1 MIKNSKKKENIT
13 DMIGKNFLFAIS
25 ALAVTACSESY
36 ENNTQNVYAFP
47 NAPIYVDGNEYIPVS
62 MGVNTS
68 SDILSKGTGTVGDTE
83 ESGKNSWNG
92 EIIRV
97 YMFNKGTLVPSSV
110 SAWKASG
117 SELVDDPEASTFYN
131 TEVVTPKPTD
141 DTPIAT
147 GIAHR
152 KDNKVCYY
160 PLRGASDFWGYYL
173 DDADVVLDAEGK
185 KKVDEE
191 GNYVRNA
198 PVADGEQ
205 MYVSFQI
212 DGTQDILT
220 GQTLEK
226 DDPGNTDFY
235 KSKGVEASELYS
247 AKAARHDV
255 QPTLKFRHKLAR
267 LTFTARAIFK
277 EDGVNNEERIPVR
290 IVTGSDAIH
299 KTAVADA
306 GGNEDGYVNG
316 GVYFDSIFV
325 YSKNKGRL
333 YFAYT
338 DKADLHN
345 GRNNQRIEWDVD
357 ASGNPLKGWVMLT
370 AKPEKDSPSQN
381 TVGLA
386 GCQPNDIEPARI
398 GDAILVAPQDDYE
411 FRIVMHQYVKQ
422 FSDDHYRKH
431 PDIPIRYTARK
442 IVYPAFDNAPY
453 AIPIAEELA
462 KKGVESVV
470 GGTSYNVEL
479 GVAGL
484 KPVVLGATLEPW
496 VEGGDVERPLD

>member
-1 MIKNSKKKENIT
+1 MT
-13 DMIGKNFLFAIS
+13 GKYFLYAIATLS
-25 ALAVTACSESY
+25 VVACSDSY
-36 ENNTQNVYAFP
+36 EDTVNTYTDP
-47 NAPIYVDGNEYIPVS
+47 NAIYVNGEEYNPVS
-62 MGVNTS
+62 LGIS
-68 SDILSKGTGTVGDTE
+68 SASDIVSVSSKGTGTVGDTE

-92 EIIRV
+92 EVIRV
-97 YMFNKGTLVPSSV
+97 YMFNKGTLTPSSV
-110 SAWKASG
+110 SAWSAVG
-117 SELVDDPEASTFYN
+117 SELYEDESASTYYN

-141 DTPIAT
+141 DTPIPT
-147 GIAHR
+147 GIANR

-173 DDADVVLDAEGK
+173 DDADVVLDEEGNK
-185 KKVDEE
+185 TVDEE
-191 GNYVRNA
+191 GNFVRNA
-198 PVADGEQ
+198 PVEDGEQ
-205 MYVSFQI
+205 MYVPFQI

-226 DDPGNTDFY
+226 DDPGNTSFY
-235 KSKGVEASELYS
+235 IDKGVQASELYS

-267 LTFTARAIFK
+267 LTFTARAMFA
-277 EDGVNNEERIPVR
+277 EDGVNNTEVIPVSK
-290 IVTGSDAIH
+290 VTASDEVHKMAI
-299 KTAVADA
+299 ADA
-306 GGNEDGYVNG
+306 GGDEYGNVNG

-357 ASGNPLKGWVMLT
+357 SKGDAIKGWLKLF
-370 AKPEKDSPSQN
+370 AKPDKDAANQN
-381 TVGLA
+381 TVKMA
-386 GCQPNDIEPARI
+386 GVQPNDVEPTKV

-422 FSDDHYRKH
+422 FSDEYYNIH
-431 PDIPIRYTARK
+431 PNVPVRYTARK

-453 AIPIAEELA
+453 AIPLAEELA
-462 KKGVESVV
+462 KQGVESVV
-470 GGTSYNVEL
+470 GGTSYNIEL

-484 KPVVLGATLEPW
+484 KMVILKTTLEPW
-496 VEGGDVERPLD
+496 VEGGEIQKDLD

>member
-1 MIKNSKKKENIT
+1 MT
-13 DMIGKNFLFAIS
+13 GKIFLFAIA
-25 ALAVTACSESY
+25 ALSVAACSNDDIVSTSGNSGSLVNN
-36 ENNTQNVYAFP
+36 ENQA
-47 NAPIYVDGNEYIPVS
+47 ISLSIG
-62 MGVNTS
+62 S
-68 SDILSKGTGTVGDTE
+68 SVGTEVMSKGTGTVGDTE

-97 YMFNKGTLVPSSV
+97 YMFNKGTLTPSSV
-110 SAWKASG
+110 SAWKAIG
-117 SELVDDPEASTFYN
+117 SELIDDPEASTFYN

-147 GIAHR
+147 GLAQR
-152 KDNKVCYY
+152 KDNKICYY
-160 PLRGASDFWGYYL
+160 PLRGASDFWGYYI
-173 DDADVVLDAEGK
+173 DDADVELDAEGN
-185 KKVDEE
+185 KKVDEK
-191 GNYVRNA
+191 GNYIRKA
-198 PVADGEQ
+198 PIVDGEQ
-205 MYVSFQI
+205 MYVPFQI

-226 DDPGNTDFY
+226 DDPTNTDFY
-235 KSKGVEASELYS
+235 TSKGLEASEIYS

-267 LTFTARAIFK
+267 LTFTARAVHA
-277 EDGVNNEERIPVR
+277 EDGVNNPQQIEVMK
-290 IVTGSDAIH
+290 VTASDEAH
-299 KTAVADA
+299 KMAVADA
-306 GGNEDGYVNG
+306 GGDESGSVNG
-316 GVYFDSIFV
+316 GVYIDSIFV
-325 YSKNKGRL
+325 YSKNRGRL

-357 ASGNPLKGWVMLT
+357 SNGDALKGWLKLF
-370 AKPEKDSPSQN
+370 AKPDKDAANQS
-381 TVGLA
+381 TVKMA
-386 GCQPNDIEPARI
+386 GVQPNDVEPAKV

-422 FSDDHYRKH
+422 FSEEYYKLH
-431 PDIPIRYTARK
+431 PSIPVRYTARK

-470 GGTSYNVEL
+470 GGTSYNIEL

-484 KPVVLGATLEPW
+484 KPVILGVTLEPW
-496 VEGGDVERPLD
+496 IEGGEVQKDLD

>member
-1 MIKNSKKKENIT
+1 MT
-13 DMIGKNFLFAIS
+13 GKHFLYAIA
-25 ALAVTACSESY
+25 ALSLAACSNDDIVSVTG
-36 ENNTQNVYAFP
+36 NTGS
-47 NAPIYVDGNEYIPVS
+47 GNESGYQAIGLGIGSVV
-62 MGVNTS
+62 GNEDGAVV
-68 SDILSKGTGTVGDTE
+68 SKGTGTVGDTE

-92 EIIRV
+92 EVVRV

-110 SAWKASG
+110 SAWTAVG
-117 SELVDDPEASTFYN
+117 SELIDDSEASTFYN

-141 DTPIAT
+141 DEPIAT
-147 GIAHR
+147 GLARR

-173 DDADVVLDAEGK
+173 DDADVVLDAEGNK
-185 KKVDEE
+185 TVDDE
-191 GNYVRNA
+191 GNFVRNA
-198 PVADGEQ
+198 PVVDGEQ
-205 MYVSFQI
+205 MYVPFQI

-226 DDPGNTDFY
+226 DDPTNTEFY
-235 KSKGVEASELYS
+235 TSKGIEASEIYS

-267 LTFTARAIFK
+267 LTFTARAMFA
-277 EDGVNNEERIPVR
+277 EDGSGNTEVIPVYV
-290 IVTGSDAIH
+290 VTANDEVH
-299 KTAVADA
+299 KLAVADA
-306 GGNEDGYVNG
+306 GGDEYGNVNG
-316 GVYFDSIFV
+316 GVYIDSIFV

-357 ASGNPLKGWVMLT
+357 SKGDAVKGWLKLF
-370 AKPEKDSPSQN
+370 AKPDKDAANQN
-381 TVGLA
+381 TVKIA
-386 GCQPNDIEPARI
+386 GCQPDADEPTKV

-422 FSDDHYRKH
+422 FSDEYYATH
-431 PDIPIRYTARK
+431 PNIPVRYTARK

-453 AIPIAEELA
+453 AIPLAEELA
-462 KKGVESVV
+462 KQGVESVV
-470 GGTSYNVEL
+470 GGTSYNIEL

-484 KPVVLGATLEPW
+484 KMVILGATLEPW
-496 VEGGDVERPLD
+496 VEGGDIQRDLD

>member
-1 MIKNSKKKENIT
+1 MTVKYFLCAVAALSLAACSNDDFVASTGNSGSGVGDEYQ
-13 DMIGKNFLFAIS
+13 AIS
-25 ALAVTACSESY
+25 LGIGTSVGNEEGAVT
-36 ENNTQNVYAFP
+36 
-47 NAPIYVDGNEYIPVS
+47 
-62 MGVNTS
+62 
-68 SDILSKGTGTVGDTE
+68 SKGTGTVGDTE

-97 YMFNKGTLVPSSV
+97 YMFNKGTLTPSSV
-110 SAWKASG
+110 SAWNAVG
-117 SELVDDPEASTFYN
+117 SELIDDSEASTFYN

-147 GIAHR
+147 GIVRR

-173 DDADVVLDAEGK
+173 DDADVVLDAEGNK
-185 KKVDEE
+185 TVNEE
-191 GNYVRNA
+191 GTYVRNA
-198 PVADGEQ
+198 PVVDGEQ
-205 MYVSFQI
+205 MYVPFQI

-226 DDPGNTDFY
+226 DDASNTDFY
-235 KSKGVEASELYS
+235 TSKGVEASEIYS

-267 LTFTARAIFK
+267 LTFTARAMSA
-277 EDGVNNEERIPVR
+277 EDGVNNTVEIPVR
-290 IVTGSDAIH
+290 LVTASDEVH
-299 KTAVADA
+299 RLAVADA
-306 GGNEDGYVNG
+306 GGDESGIVNG

-325 YSKNKGRL
+325 YSKNKGKL

-357 ASGNPLKGWVMLT
+357 SKGDAVKGWLKLY
-370 AKPEKDSPSQN
+370 AKPDKDAANQN
-381 TVGLA
+381 TVKMTGV
-386 GCQPNDIEPARI
+386 QPNDEEPTKL

-411 FRIVMHQYVKQ
+411 FRIVMHQYVKM
-422 FSDDHYRKH
+422 FSDEYYSIH
-431 PDIPIRYTARK
+431 PEIPVRYTARK

-453 AIPIAEELA
+453 AIPLAAELA

-470 GGTSYNVEL
+470 GGTSYNIEL

-484 KPVVLGATLEPW
+484 KMVVLGATLEPW
-496 VEGGDVERPLD
+496 VEGGDIQKDLD

>member
-1 MIKNSKKKENIT
+1 MT
-13 DMIGKNFLFAIS
+13 GKIFLFVIAT
-25 ALAVTACSESY
+25 LAVTACSNSDESLY
-36 ENNTQNVYAFP
+36 TTC
-47 NAPIYVDGNEYIPVS
+47 PVVS
-62 MGVNTS
+62 PVEGREQITLGVS
-68 SDILSKGTGTVGDTE
+68 SASDVISVSSKGTGTVGDTE

-110 SAWKASG
+110 SAWKAVG
-117 SELVDDPEASTFYN
+117 SELIDDPEASTFYN

-141 DTPIAT
+141 DTPIST
-147 GIAHR
+147 GIAQR
-152 KDNKVCYY
+152 KDNKICYY

-173 DDADVVLDAEGK
+173 DDADVVLDAEGN
-185 KKVDEE
+185 KKVDEN

-205 MYVSFQI
+205 MYIPFQI

-226 DDPGNTDFY
+226 DDAGNTEFY
-235 KSKGVEASELYS
+235 TSKGIEAGELYS

-267 LTFTARAIFK
+267 LTFTARAMFA
-277 EDGVNNEERIPVR
+277 EDGVNNTERIA
-290 IVTGSDAIH
+290 VTEVTANDEVH
-299 KTAVADA
+299 KLAVADA
-306 GGNEDGYVNG
+306 GGDGSTYFVNG
-316 GVYFDSIFV
+316 GVYIDSIFV
-325 YSKNKGRL
+325 YSKNRGKL

-357 ASGNPLKGWVMLT
+357 SNGDALKGWLKLF
-370 AKPEKDSPSQN
+370 AKPDKDAANQS
-381 TVGLA
+381 TVKMA
-386 GCQPNDIEPARI
+386 GVQPNDIEPAKV

-422 FSDDHYRKH
+422 FSEEYYKLH
-431 PDIPIRYTARK
+431 PSIPVRYTARK

-470 GGTSYNVEL
+470 GGTSYNIEL

-484 KPVVLGATLEPW
+484 QPVILGVTLEPW
-496 VEGGDVERPLD
+496 IEGGEVQKDLD

>member
-1 MIKNSKKKENIT
+1 MT
-13 DMIGKNFLFAIS
+13 GKIFLFAIA
-25 ALAVTACSESY
+25 ALSVAACSNDDIVSTSGNSGSLVNN
-36 ENNTQNVYAFP
+36 ENQA
-47 NAPIYVDGNEYIPVS
+47 ISLSIG
-62 MGVNTS
+62 S
-68 SDILSKGTGTVGDTE
+68 SVGTEVMSKGTGTVGDTE

-97 YMFNKGTLVPSSV
+97 YMFNKGTLTPSSV
-110 SAWKASG
+110 SAWKAIG
-117 SELVDDPEASTFYN
+117 SELIDDPEASTFYN

-147 GIAHR
+147 GLAQR
-152 KDNKVCYY
+152 KDNKICYY
-160 PLRGASDFWGYYL
+160 PLRGASDFWGYYI
-173 DDADVVLDAEGK
+173 DDADVELDAEGN
-185 KKVDEE
+185 KKVDEK
-191 GNYVRNA
+191 GNYIRKA
-198 PVADGEQ
+198 PIVDGEQ
-205 MYVSFQI
+205 MYVPFQI

-226 DDPGNTDFY
+226 DDPTNTDFY
-235 KSKGVEASELYS
+235 TSKGLEASEIYS

-267 LTFTARAIFK
+267 LTFTARAVHA
-277 EDGVNNEERIPVR
+277 EDGVNNPQQIEVMK
-290 IVTGSDAIH
+290 VTASDEAH
-299 KTAVADA
+299 KMAVADA
-306 GGNEDGYVNG
+306 GGDESGSVNG
-316 GVYFDSIFV
+316 GVYIDSIFV
-325 YSKNKGRL
+325 YSKNRGRL

-357 ASGNPLKGWVMLT
+357 SKGDALKGWLKLFT
-370 AKPEKDSPSQN
+370 KPDKDAANQS
-381 TVGLA
+381 TVKMA
-386 GCQPNDIEPARI
+386 GVQPNDVEPAKV

-422 FSDDHYRKH
+422 FSEEYYKLH
-431 PDIPIRYTARK
+431 PSIPVRYTARK

-470 GGTSYNVEL
+470 GGTSYNIEL

-484 KPVVLGATLEPW
+484 KPVILGVTLEPW
-496 VEGGDVERPLD
+496 IEGGEVQKDLD